1 MFAHVLWAR
10 RVSSPPP
17 IQPPPF
23 DSAAMV
29 DAIQGLQTAV
39 AALGAGRVALAQRFN
54 DAGCDSFWVFGLS
67 I

>member
-1 MFAHVLWAR
+1 MLAHILGLAGLVEFLR
-10 RVSSPPP
+10 LRPPA
-17 IQPPPF
+17 F
-23 DSAAMV
+23 DSVAMV